1 LAKKPC
7 QGALVQNENTHQGTK
22 ARYERFTAKYTNYY
36 LYRVQHIEFI
46 HTEHFTTR
54 YHRVKA
60 PAPLSLF
67 IDFFWETDF
76 DMLWDNY
83 PDGFSDILF
92 PNIGYTYLLNLGTPF
107 VMQVGEKKFPMRTDG
122 FLPRHKALECYHKP
136 GNCLFGIKFKTSP
149 IIFEKKVNFS
159 EYRDA
164 IFPLSYLVDA
174 GVVKEV
180 KAAASFAG
188 RVEIVS
194 QYFTQLVKQYSGS
207 LQPIRIVTEIL
218 AECNRS
224 NNFSPSI
231 EALALQYGIS
241 TRTLQR
247 YFETNTSIST
257 KQALQIMRI
266 RKATEHLVA
275 SPADFHF
282 SLYDYYDH
290 SHFYKHLKQ
299 FLQKSTLQKF
309 QPHIQLLAALHK
321 Q

>member
-1 LAKKPC
+1 MSKKTLTLWCRRFP
-7 QGALVQNENTHQGTK
+7 QS
-22 ARYERFTAKYTNYY
+22 ARTQY
-36 LYRVQHIEFI
+36 LYPVQHIEFI
-46 HTEHFTTR
+46 HTDHFECR
-54 YHRVKA
+54 YHRVPA

-76 DMLWDNY
+76 DTLWNKY
-83 PDGFSDILF
+83 PEGFSDILF

-107 VMQVGEKKFPMRTDG
+107 VMQVGEKKFPMRSDG

-136 GNCLFGIKFKTSP
+136 GNHLFGIKFKTSP

-174 GVVKEV
+174 GVIKEV
-180 KAAASFAG
+180 KSA
-188 RVEIVS
+188 RVFGDRVHILS
-194 QYFTQLVKQYSGS
+194 QYFTQLVKQFSGS

-218 AECNRS
+218 ADCHRKNS
-224 NNFSPSI
+224 FSPSI
-231 EALALQYGIS
+231 EKLAQQYGIS

-266 RKATEHLVA
+266 RKATEHLVN

-299 FLQKSTLQKF
+299 FLQKSTLQKL
-309 QPHIQLLAALHK
+309 QPHIPLLAALHK